1 MSSKDIVQYLETYTT
16 TNTGQVPVCSQ
27 EPVDSTNAN
36 TYCGH
41 FNLFGDNTAR
51 NDKFHRP
58 IIDRIGL
65 VHAQLCPW
73 VFKAATAMTIYCEFG
88 RGGGSWGIVSTLK
101 SLQKQLQ
108 RRHKQRYLKIRRYTS
123 PKIDVFLNGHF
134 NASSTNR
141 RQCAGVIFGT
151 PGTAYLC
158 YSLAVSP
165 NVYTVFPPRL
175 SIRVYLSSNNC

>member
-1 MSSKDIVQYLETYTT
+1 MWTLQSLWRQHSKKWQISPSDYWSNWTGSCSALPLSVQSSYRY
-16 TNTGQVPVCSQ
+16 
-27 EPVDSTNAN
+27 
-36 TYCGH
+36 
-41 FNLFGDNTAR
+41 DN
-51 NDKFHRP
+51 
-58 IIDRIGL
+58 ILRIGE
-65 VHAQLCPW
+65 V
-73 VFKAATAMTIYCEFG
+73 G
-88 RGGGSWGIVSTLK
+88 GGGSWGIVSTLK

-151 PGTAYLC
+151 PGTAYPC

-175 SIRVYLSSNNC
+175 SFRVYLSSNNC